1 LKQIIA
7 ELDNA
12 EEQSQ
17 VFKFDVQNLNE
28 EFILSHLGIKKK
40 MKMLK
45 ESELEETII
54 RKAI

>member
-17 VFKFDVQNLNE
+17 VFKFDVQNVNE
-28 EFILSHLGIKKK
+28 EFIRSHLGIKKK